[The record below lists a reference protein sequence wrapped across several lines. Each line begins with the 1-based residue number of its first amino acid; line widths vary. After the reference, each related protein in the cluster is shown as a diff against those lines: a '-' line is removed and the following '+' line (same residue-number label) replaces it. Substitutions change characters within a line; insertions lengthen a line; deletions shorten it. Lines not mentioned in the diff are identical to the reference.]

1 VFVAGETV
9 CSGAEEL
16 GAEALVKTA
25 SGLLDALNGL
35 DLSCSSD
42 GEVRDA
48 LVAAEGLRVRCEA
61 AVTRLVGEFDARRT
75 WADDGAQS
83 AATWLRTGP
92 RVQRGRAG
100 RLVRHARHLRGLPV
114 TWVAYA
120 AGDISPEVVGQIVR
134 VDNPRTAEALRR
146 DEAVIVGWG
155 RDLRF
160 DRFCQALDAWRLEH
174 DPDGGFR
181 DRPEARRAD
190 VAKTLGGC
198 LAVDAWFDPVNG
210 EVFYTAFCRIER
222 ELFDADWAA
231 AKERLGRDPKPHE
244 LDRTPAQRR
253 ADVLVEMAERA
264 MATPAGARRPAP
276 LITILAGSDR
286 FARMCETVDGTVLSD
301 EEAAALLDQAVIE
314 RITFDGDDQPI
325 AASVQRT
332 FRGKL
337 RRAIIARDREC
348 THPYCDAP
356 AWRCD
361 GDHIQ
366 PAAAHGPTS
375 VDNGRLRCPFHNRGR
390 NPRRSTDR
398 HRAPPD
404 DDPA

>member
-9 CSGAEEL
+9 SPGVEEL

-35 DLSCSSD
+35 DLSGASD

-48 LVAAEGLRVRCEA
+48 LVAAESLRARCEA
-61 AVTRLVGEFDARRT
+61 AVTRLVGEFDARRV
-75 WADDGAQS
+75 WAPDGAQN

-92 RVQRGRAG
+92 RVQRARAG

-120 AGDISPEVVGQIVR
+120 AGDISVEVVAQIVR
-134 VDNPRTAEALRR
+134 ADNPRTAEALRR
-146 DEAVIVGWG
+146 DETVIVGWG
-155 RDLRF
+155 RELRF
-160 DRFCQALDAWRLEH
+160 DRFCQALDAWLLEH

-181 DRPEARRAD
+181 DRPEHRHAN

-198 LAVDAWFDPVNG
+198 VAADAWLDPVNG
-210 EVFYTAFCRIER
+210 EIFYSAFYRIER
-222 ELFDADWAA
+222 ELFEADWAA

-264 MATPAGARRPAP
+264 VATPAGARRPAP
-276 LITILAGSDR
+276 LVTILVGTER
-286 FARMCETVDGTVLSD
+286 FARMCELLDGTVLSD
-301 EEAAALLDQAVIE
+301 EEAAALLDRAVVE

-325 AASVQRT
+325 TASVQRT

-361 GDHIQ
+361 IDHIE
-366 PAAAHGPTS
+366 PAAADGPTS
-375 VDNGRLRCPFHNRGR
+375 TDNGRARCPFHNRGPAGR
-390 NPRRSTDR
+390 YT
-398 HRAPPD
+398 HRAPPA